1 MQQFLLVRL
10 PAYIEGECLMARTIK
25 TGEAFEPWGLLS
37 QVALFFTTMATIT
50 HSTKVVAGSI
60 FAFTGA

>member
-1 MQQFLLVRL
+1 
-10 PAYIEGECLMARTIK
+10 MARTIK